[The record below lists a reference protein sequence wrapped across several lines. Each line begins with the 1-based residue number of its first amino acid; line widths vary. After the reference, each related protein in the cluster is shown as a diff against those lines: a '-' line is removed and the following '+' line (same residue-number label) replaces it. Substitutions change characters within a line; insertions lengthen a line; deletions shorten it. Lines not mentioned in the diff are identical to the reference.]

1 MIRLTLTNINSGEL
15 GLFRDDHDIALSL
28 SLDGVQL
35 TNMKNHEIWPVVLF
49 NLNLPPNE
57 RTKMKNILTSIIIP
71 GPKSPGDLDSFLHPL
86 VEEMHELERGIEGT
100 DGDDERS
107 FILRA
112 WISMVTG

>member
-1 MIRLTLTNINSGEL
+1 VAYWAKPIRIPMRPKL
-15 GLFRDDHDIALSL
+15 
-28 SLDGVQL
+28 
-35 TNMKNHEIWPVVLF
+35 
-49 NLNLPPNE
+49 
-57 RTKMKNILTSIIIP
+57 LTSQVVICRLDVP

-107 FILRA
+107 FTLRA